1 MELIEIINILQQ
13 EYPNKVI
20 VDLSEYESEEHQ
32 TYKYLFE
39 QLSQKYAEKLN
50 EVGMLATDQQNYEK
64 EIAELSQK
72 NASLAAQMESV
83 NQSTINSL
91 GVIKEY
97 VNLGIVVSDIMIR
110 PVESNQTDLHPET
123 FKKSISELPGIY
135 EGKRPSWFSPL
146 QHELSKQ
153 NVKKKNVNRTMP
165 ILKNKLLF
173 WKTESGKNIDQ
184 IATDYEQN
192 RKKNILELLES
203 NCSNE
208 EKYLKYFL
216 LT

>member
-50 EVGMLATDQQNYEK
+50 EVGILATDQNNEK

-123 FKKSISELPGIY
+123 FKKS
-135 EGKRPSWFSPL
+135 RP
-146 QHELSKQ
+146 
-153 NVKKKNVNRTMP
+153 
-165 ILKNKLLF
+165 I
-173 WKTESGKNIDQ
+173 
-184 IATDYEQN
+184 
-192 RKKNILELLES
+192 
-203 NCSNE
+203 
-208 EKYLKYFL
+208 
-216 LT
+216 